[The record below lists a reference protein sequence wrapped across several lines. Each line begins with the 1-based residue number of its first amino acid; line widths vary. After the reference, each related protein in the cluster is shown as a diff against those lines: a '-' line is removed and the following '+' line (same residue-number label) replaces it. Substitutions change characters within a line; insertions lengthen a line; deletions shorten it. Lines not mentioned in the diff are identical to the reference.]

1 MQVPGLEL
9 WEGHRGEKEAVPTFW
24 GIQTPGEDKVSI
36 HEENFML
43 ACGSYY
49 QSCMDQMWLRI
60 WEEVRVC

>member
-49 QSCMDQMWLRI
+49 QSCMDQM
-60 WEEVRVC
+60 